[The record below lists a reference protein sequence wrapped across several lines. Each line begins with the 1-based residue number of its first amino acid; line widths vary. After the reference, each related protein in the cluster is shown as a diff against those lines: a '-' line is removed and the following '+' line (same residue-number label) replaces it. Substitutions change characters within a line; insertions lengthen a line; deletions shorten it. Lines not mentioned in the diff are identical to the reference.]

1 MTRAVEQFMD
11 DFIDSLAEPE
21 IVVDITAPKSKEDQR
36 RIRAKRKRV
45 ESSGTYR
52 GTGLKKHKQPKYRRS
67 LETLTDIDKSVIAFL
82 GVCRYASSEHM
93 GQFLNVK
100 NPRQR
105 LYGLAELGVIESV
118 TFWKGFPVMWRLTRK
133 GLRYGRREG
142 ILRQTC
148 GKADDSIPELSQ
160 IEHHLS
166 KTQAY
171 LWILQNSVFTV
182 AGRRFRPT
190 LSMLRDELEIDR
202 LVGGA
207 FSGCNTITDR
217 RTLMRDTFAAAA
229 HRDRSGAKRSETVVE
244 YPLLWHTF
252 DPSINAERGSH
263 RVDGVIDME
272 VIKDIVP
279 IERVSVAIEVET
291 SEKSSSDYY
300 REILRGFMS
309 DRCLYRHVLYFYRNR
324 HVRTRLINLAREEF
338 GDDRLL
344 ERVTFIELP
353 YDKDGETGVGASM
366 RRWT

>member
-1 MTRAVEQFMD
+1 MTTPVEQFMD
-11 DFIDSLAEPE
+11 DFIESLSQPE
-21 IVVDITAPKSKEDQR
+21 IELNLTSRKSREEVQR
-36 RIRAKRKRV
+36 IAAKRKRV
-45 ESSGTYR
+45 RETGQYQ
-52 GTGLKKHKQPKYRRS
+52 GTGLKKHKQPKYRR
-67 LETLTDIDKSVIAFL
+67 EMKNLTDIDKNLIAFL
-82 GVCRYASSEHM
+82 GVARYASTEHM
-93 GQFLNVK
+93 GQFLNIK
-100 NPRQR
+100 SPKKR

-171 LWILQNSVFTV
+171 LWILQNATFTV

-190 LSMLRDELEIDR
+190 LSMLKDELEIDR
-202 LVGGA
+202 LVGG
-207 FSGCNTITDR
+207 FFKGCSTIAER
-217 RTLMRDTFAAAA
+217 RTLMRDTYAAAA

-272 VIKDIVP
+272 IIKDLVP

-309 DRCLYRHVLYFYRNR
+309 DRCLYRHVLYFYRNK
-324 HVRTRLINLAREEF
+324 HVRTRLINLARAEF

-344 ERVTFIELP
+344 SRVTFIELP